1 MSIIG
6 LTVFGLTGLLAVTSL
21 LPALASRLRLPYSVL
36 LAIVGCGLGIVA
48 TLQPMVHRPVVDDF
62 IAALQQFD
70 ISAET
75 FLYVFVP
82 TLLFETALSIN
93 VRRLMDDIAPIM
105 TMAVVAVVIST
116 FVSGFALAAISPYSL
131 VACLMLGAIIATTD
145 PAAVVAIFREIGAP
159 RRLSLLVE
167 GESLLNDAAAIALYI
182 LLLSALLEGGPVD
195 AWSAVGTFLFSFIG
209 GGVAGYLMARVTCA
223 LFALVRGYSTAEITL
238 TISLAYLSFLLPEH
252 YLHVSGVVS
261 CVAAGLTIGSVGR
274 TRMGPK
280 TYEQLDGA
288 WGQLGFW
295 SNSLIFLL
303 AAMLIPRTLRD
314 TSWLDIVLILA
325 IYAASLLARAAVVF
339 GLLPLMRGLNRG
351 GDISTGMKTVI
362 WWGGLRGAVSLAL
375 ALAVTENP
383 QVDAGIRHFV
393 ATTVTGFV
401 LLTLFVNGTSLR
413 FLMQMMRLNKLTPL
427 QRAIKDR
434 ALDMSADEIR
444 HRLSEIAERE
454 RIDADVS
461 AAVAHVYDKET
472 LHSGK
477 VIPLPSD
484 GARAGESGQAD
495 GKTAEPLST
504 MDLARVGLTVLS
516 IQEDERYF
524 GALKAQ
530 ITTRQIAE
538 QLMGQ
543 TVHLRDAL
551 RVAGVDAYKDAIAE
565 NLRVSWSFRL
575 AMQLQQWTGFSQP
588 LASALA
594 DRFEVLLN
602 QRIVVI
608 ELVAFCRNRLAP
620 LLGAEAAKIVGDITG
635 DRLVAV
641 NAALQAL
648 KLQYPDYARELQRRY
663 LGRIARQMELDNY
676 QELAHQAMIGGE
688 VLSELQQSVKQRWG
702 GLDGRPELDTE
713 LTATQL
719 IARVP
724 IFQTLPDDK
733 QARIAKLLK
742 ARLLIPDEV
751 VVRAGERGDAMYF
764 VASGA
769 VTVKLPGRS
778 IELGSGTFFG
788 ELALLTGQRRN
799 ADVVALGF
807 CKLLAL
813 SSRDL
818 QPLLQRDEQLRI
830 SIETVAAERLMPVS
844 PSAQGAGQGPLSPA
858 TESSAG
864 SH

>member
-1 MSIIG
+1 MSAIG
-6 LTVFGLTGLLAVTSL
+6 LVVFGLTGLLALTSL

-36 LAIVGCGLGIVA
+36 LAIVGCGLGVLSNMEPIA
-48 TLQPMVHRPVVDDF
+48 HRPVLDDF
-62 IAALQQFD
+62 IAALQHLD

-93 VRRLMDDIAPIM
+93 VRRLLDDIAPIM
-105 TMAVVAVVIST
+105 TMAVVAVVICT
-116 FVSGFALAAISPYSL
+116 FVSGFALAAISPYGL
-131 VACLMLGAIIATTD
+131 TACLMLGAIIATTD

-182 LLLSALLEGGPVD
+182 LLLEALLQASPVNG
-195 AWSAVGTFLFSFIG
+195 WSAVGTFLFSFLG
-209 GGVAGYLMARVTCA
+209 GGLAGYLMGRFTCL
-223 LFALVRGYSTAEITL
+223 LFALVRGWPTAEITL

-274 TRMGPK
+274 TRMAPK
-280 TYEQLDGA
+280 TFEQLDGA
-288 WGQLGFW
+288 WGQLGFCA
-295 SNSLIFLL
+295 NSLIFLL
-303 AAMLIPRTLRD
+303 AAMLIPHTMRD
-314 TSWLDIVLILA
+314 LHWLDVLLILA
-325 IYAASLLARAAVVF
+325 LYGASLLARAVVVF

-383 QVDAGIRHFV
+383 AIDEKIRDFV
-393 ATTVTGFV
+393 ATSVTGFV
-401 LLTLFVNGTSLR
+401 LLTLFINGTSLR
-413 FLMQMMRLNKLTPL
+413 FVMQALGLNRLTAV

-434 ALDMSADEIR
+434 ALAMSSEEIR
-444 HRLSEIAERE
+444 NRMAEIAERE
-454 RIDADVS
+454 RIDPEVS
-461 AAVAHVYDKET
+461 ALIIKAFGD
-472 LHSGK
+472 
-477 VIPLPSD
+477 IPSD
-484 GARAGESGQAD
+484 HGIAARTAKTTSATAGEEES
-495 GKTAEPLST
+495 LST
-504 MDLARVGLTVLS
+504 DDLARVGLTVLS

-524 GALKAQ
+524 SNLKAQ

-538 QLMGQ
+538 VLMVQ
-543 TVHLRDAL
+543 TAHLRDAL
-551 RVAGVDAYKDAIAE
+551 RGGGIGSFKEAVVE
-565 NLRVSWSFRL
+565 TLQVSWRFRL
-575 AMQLQQWTGFSQP
+575 AMRLQQWIGYSVP

-594 DRFEVLLN
+594 DRFELLLN

-608 ELVAFCRNRLAP
+608 DLVAFCRDRLVP
-620 LLGAEAAKIVGDITG
+620 LLGPEAAKIVGDITS
-635 DRLVAV
+635 DRLIAIS
-641 NAALQAL
+641 AALQAL

-663 LGRIARQMELDNY
+663 LGRIARQMELDSY
-676 QELAHQAMIGGE
+676 AELGHQAMIGGE
-688 VLSELQQSVKQRWG
+688 VLSELEHGVKQRWQ

-724 IFQTLPDDK
+724 MFQTLPNDA
-733 QARIAKLLK
+733 QARIARLLK
-742 ARLLIPDEV
+742 PRLLIPDELV
-751 VVRAGERGDAMYF
+751 VQAGDRGDAMYF

-778 IELGSGTFFG
+778 IELGSGNFFG
-788 ELALLTGQRRN
+788 ELALLTGQPRN

-818 QPLLQRDEQLRI
+818 QPLLQRDEQLRRR
-830 SIETVAAERLMPVS
+830 IEGVAAERLK
-844 PSAQGAGQGPLSPA
+844 PSTPGSSTTGGKASNPQSLPAAAIGETAGLS
-858 TESSAG
+858 
-864 SH
+864 

>member
-1 MSIIG
+1 MSTIG
-6 LTVFGLTGLLAVTSL
+6 LVVFGLTGLLALTSL

-36 LAIVGCGLGIVA
+36 LAIVGCGLGI
-48 TLQPMVHRPVVDDF
+48 LSNMQPIAHRPVLDDF
-62 IAALQQFD
+62 IAALQHLD

-82 TLLFETALSIN
+82 TLLFETALAIN
-93 VRRLMDDIAPIM
+93 VRRLLDDIAPIM
-105 TMAVVAVVIST
+105 TMAVVAVVITT
-116 FVSGFALAAISPYSL
+116 FVSGFALAAISPYGL
-131 VACLMLGAIIATTD
+131 TACLMLGAIIATTD

-182 LLLSALLEGGPVD
+182 LLLEALLETSPING
-195 AWSAVGTFLFSFIG
+195 WSAVGTFFFSFIG
-209 GGVAGYLMARVTCA
+209 GGLAGYLMGRFTCL
-223 LFALVRGYSTAEITL
+223 LFALVRGWSTAEITL

-274 TRMGPK
+274 TRMAPK
-280 TYEQLDGA
+280 TFEQLDGA
-288 WGQLGFW
+288 WGQLGFCA
-295 SNSLIFLL
+295 NSLIFLL
-303 AAMLIPRTLRD
+303 AAMLIPHTMRGL
-314 TSWLDIVLILA
+314 SWFDVLLILA
-325 IYAASLLARAAVVF
+325 LYAASLLARAVVVF

-383 QVDAGIRHFV
+383 AIDEKIRDFV
-393 ATTVTGFV
+393 ATSVTGFV

-413 FLMQMMRLNKLTPL
+413 FVMQALGLNRLTAV

-434 ALDMSADEIR
+434 ALAMSSEEIR
-444 HRLSEIAERE
+444 NRMAEIAERE
-454 RIDADVS
+454 RIDPEVAALINKAFGEAAIDHGLAAPSVPTTDATDTTSS
-461 AAVAHVYDKET
+461 AE
-472 LHSGK
+472 
-477 VIPLPSD
+477 
-484 GARAGESGQAD
+484 ES
-495 GKTAEPLST
+495 LST
-504 MDLARVGLTVLS
+504 DDLARVGLMVLS

-524 GALKAQ
+524 GNLKAQ
-530 ITTRQIAE
+530 ITARQIAE
-538 QLMGQ
+538 VLMVQ
-543 TVHLRDAL
+543 TAHLRDAL
-551 RVAGVDAYKDAIAE
+551 RGGGIARYKDAVAE
-565 NLRVSWSFRL
+565 ALHVSWRFRL
-575 AMQLQQWTGFSQP
+575 AMRLQQWIGYSAP

-594 DRFEVLLN
+594 DRFELLLN

-608 ELVAFCRNRLAP
+608 DLVAFARHRLAP
-620 LLGAEAAKIVGDITG
+620 LLGSEAANIVSDITS
-635 DRLVAV
+635 DRLITI

-663 LGRIARQMELDNY
+663 LGRIARQMELDSY
-676 QELAHQAMIGGE
+676 EELGHQAMIGGE
-688 VLSELQQSVKQRWG
+688 VLSELEHSVKQRWHD
-702 GLDGRPELDTE
+702 LDGRPKLDTE

-724 IFQTLPDDK
+724 MFQTLPIEA
-733 QARIAKLLK
+733 QAQIARLLK
-742 ARLLIPDEV
+742 PRLLIPDELV
-751 VVRAGERGDAMYF
+751 VQAGDRGDEMYF

-778 IELGSGTFFG
+778 IELGSGDFFG
-788 ELALLTGQRRN
+788 ELALLTGQPRN

-818 QPLLQRDEQLRI
+818 QPLLQRDEQLRRR
-830 SIETVAAERLMPVS
+830 IEGVAAERLK
-844 PSAQGAGQGPLSPA
+844 PSASGGKATNAPALPSTPVGETAGLS
-858 TESSAG
+858 
-864 SH
+864 

>member
-1 MSIIG
+1 MSTIG
-6 LTVFGLTGLLAVTSL
+6 LVVFGLTGLLAVTSL

-36 LAIVGCGLGIVA
+36 LAIAGCGLGILA
-48 TLQPMVHRPVVDDF
+48 TLKPIAHRPVIDDF

-93 VRRLMDDIAPIM
+93 VRRLLDDIAPIM
-105 TMAVVAVVIST
+105 TMAVLAVVIST
-116 FVSGFALAAISPYSL
+116 FISGFALAAISPYSL
-131 VACLMLGAIIATTD
+131 IACLMLGAIIATTD

-182 LLLSALLEGGPVD
+182 LLLDALLEGGPING
-195 AWSAVGTFLFSFIG
+195 WSAVGIFFFNFIG
-209 GGVAGYLMARVTCA
+209 GGVAGYLMGRFTCM
-223 LFALVRGYSTAEITL
+223 LFALVRGWPTAEITL

-252 YLHVSGVVS
+252 YLHVSGVVA

-295 SNSLIFLL
+295 ANSLIFLL
-303 AAMLIPRTLRD
+303 AAMLVPHTLRD
-314 TSWLDIVLILA
+314 LTWLDVLLILA
-325 IYAASLLARAAVVF
+325 LYAASLVARAAVVF
-339 GLLPLMRGLNRG
+339 GILPLMRGLNRG

-383 QVDAGIRHFV
+383 KIDAGIRHFV

-413 FLMQMMRLNKLTPL
+413 FVMQALGLNRLTPM

-454 RIDADVS
+454 RIDTEVS
-461 AAVAHVYDKET
+461 AAVAKVYDKAT
-472 LHSGK
+472 LHGAK
-477 VIPLPSD
+477 VIPLPGED
-484 GARAGESGQAD
+484 GRTTGDAGE
-495 GKTAEPLST
+495 PLGT

-524 GALKAQ
+524 SALKAQ

-538 QLMGQ
+538 LLMGQ
-543 TVHLRDAL
+543 TAHLRDAL
-551 RVAGVDAYKDAIAE
+551 RASGVEAYKAAIAE
-565 NLRVSWSFRL
+565 NLHVSRSFRL
-575 AMQLQQWTGFSQP
+575 AMRLQQWTGISQP

-594 DRFEVLLN
+594 DRFEILLN

-608 ELVAFCRNRLAP
+608 DLVAFCRNRLAP
-620 LLGAEAAKIVGDITG
+620 LLGAEAAKIVGDITS
-635 DRLVAV
+635 DRLVAI
-641 NAALQAL
+641 NAAQQAL

-663 LGRIARQMELDNY
+663 LGRIARQMELDSY
-676 QELAHQAMIGGE
+676 AELAHQAMIGGE
-688 VLSELQQSVKQRWG
+688 VLSELQQSVKQRWR

-724 IFQTLPDDK
+724 IFQTLPGDG

-742 ARLLIPDEV
+742 PRLLIPDEV

-818 QPLLQRDEQLRI
+818 QPLLQGDEQLRTC
-830 SIETVAAERLMPVS
+830 IETVAAERLTPVS
-844 PSAQGAGQGPLSPA
+844 LKGDSAAQTTAASA
-858 TESSAG
+858 ESAAG
-864 SH
+864 SR

>member
-1 MSIIG
+1 MSTIG
-6 LTVFGLTGLLAVTSL
+6 LIVFGLTGLLAVTSL

-36 LAIVGCGLGIVA
+36 LALAGCGLGILA
-48 TLQPMVHRPVVDDF
+48 TLRPLAHRPVLDDF

-70 ISAET
+70 LSAET

-93 VRRLMDDIAPIM
+93 VRRLLDDIAPVM
-105 TMAVVAVVIST
+105 TMAVVAVVICT
-116 FVSGFALAAISPYSL
+116 FVGGFALAAFSPYSL
-131 VACLMLGAIIATTD
+131 IACLMLGAIVATTD

-167 GESLLNDAAAIALYI
+167 GESLLNDAAAISLYI
-182 LLLSALLEGGPVD
+182 LLLDALLAASPINGWV
-195 AWSAVGTFLFSFIG
+195 AIGTFLFSFLG
-209 GGVAGYLMARVTCA
+209 GALAGYLMGQITCL
-223 LFALVRGYSTAEITL
+223 LFALVRGWSTAEITL

-303 AAMLIPRTLRD
+303 AAMLIPHTLRD
-314 TSWLDIVLILA
+314 LTWLDILSILVL
-325 IYAASLLARAAVVF
+325 YFASLLARAAVVF
-339 GLLPLMRGLNRG
+339 CLLPLMRKLNRG
-351 GDISTGMKTVI
+351 GDIGTGMKTVM

-383 QVDAGIRHFV
+383 AIDEGVRKFV

-401 LLTLFVNGTSLR
+401 LLTLFINGTSLR
-413 FLMQMMRLNKLTPL
+413 FVMQALGLNRLTPL
-427 QRAIKDR
+427 QQAIKDR
-434 ALDMSADEIR
+434 ALDMSAEGIR
-444 HRLSEIAERE
+444 ERLSEIAERE
-454 RIDADVS
+454 RIDPEVGS
-461 AAVAHVYDKET
+461 AIAKVYDKA
-472 LHSGK
+472 
-477 VIPLPSD
+477 V
-484 GARAGESGQAD
+484 ARANAADKSAAGESAAGDSASA
-495 GKTAEPLST
+495 TSTPTLST
-504 MDLARVGLTVLS
+504 TDLARVGLTVLS
-516 IQEDERYF
+516 SQEDERYF
-524 GALKAQ
+524 NNLKAQ

-538 QLMGQ
+538 ALMGQ
-543 TVHLRDAL
+543 TGHLRDML
-551 RVAGVDAYKDAIAE
+551 RVGGIDAYREALKE
-565 NLRVSWSFRL
+565 NLQLTWRFRL
-575 AMQLQQWTGFSQP
+575 ALRLQQWTGISQP

-594 DRFEVLLN
+594 DRFEILLN
-602 QRIVVI
+602 QRIVVV
-608 ELVAFCRNRLAP
+608 ELVTFCRTRLTP
-620 LLGAEAAKIVGDITG
+620 LLGAEAAKIVGDITS

-641 NAALQAL
+641 SAALQAL

-663 LGRIARQMELDNY
+663 LGRIARQLELDSY
-676 QELAHQAMIGGE
+676 EELAQQAMIGGE
-688 VLSELQQSVKQRWG
+688 VMSELQQGVKQRWK

-713 LTATQL
+713 LTAPQL

-724 IFQTLPDDK
+724 IFQSLSPDA
-733 QARIAKLLK
+733 QARIARLLK
-742 ARLLIPDEV
+742 PRLLVPDEV
-751 VVRAGERGDAMYF
+751 VVRAGDRGDAMYF

-807 CKLLAL
+807 CKLLGL

-818 QPLLQRDEQLRI
+818 QALMQDDEQMRS
-830 SIETVAAERLMPVS
+830 SIETVAAERMKP
-844 PSAQGAGQGPLSPA
+844 AAASPA
-858 TESSAG
+858 MSPAG
-864 SH
+864 GPASLS